1 MLRAKSLQSCPC
13 NPMHCRSPGS
23 SVCGDSPDKHTGV
36 DCHFLLR
43 GIFPIQGSNSPLLHL
58 LHWQAGSLPLGA
70 TGEATMR
77 EHCCLKRFADI
88 PLLHV
93 TSKGTEALEG
103 GWPPQITGKRKLC
116 LQWGPPTVRHHPPTP
131 FLEAGGQDILALYL
145 LGLGIS
151 KVPGQCAWGRFLGA
165 GWRMTAWGP
174 SWPEPLLKVG
184 W

>member
-1 MLRAKSLQSCPC
+1 
-13 NPMHCRSPGS
+13 
-23 SVCGDSPDKHTGV
+23 
-36 DCHFLLR
+36 
-43 GIFPIQGSNSPLLHL
+43 
-58 LHWQAGSLPLGA
+58 
-70 TGEATMR
+70 MR
-77 EHCCLKRFADI
+77 EHCCLKRFADV

-151 KVPGQCAWGRFLGA
+151 KVHPWGKRYPSQSYLALPNSSPAWEASGLLFL
-165 GWRMTAWGP
+165 RV
-174 SWPEPLLKVG
+174 S
-184 W
+184 

>member
-1 MLRAKSLQSCPC
+1 
-13 NPMHCRSPGS
+13 
-23 SVCGDSPDKHTGV
+23 
-36 DCHFLLR
+36 
-43 GIFPIQGSNSPLLHL
+43 
-58 LHWQAGSLPLGA
+58 
-70 TGEATMR
+70 MR
-77 EHCCLKRFADI
+77 EHCCLKRFADL

-103 GWPPQITGKRKLC
+103 GWPPQITWKRKLC
-116 LQWGPPTVRHHPPTP
+116 LQRGPPTLRHHPPTP

-151 KVPGQCAWGRFLGA
+151 KVPGQCEWGRFLGA